1 MVRYILLLGLFFL
14 CTTCVVA
21 QGNWKRVHGNGITP
35 APSAM
40 GTYAPG
46 NSPLGRYAS
55 ASMQDNAGTFWLYS
69 GNGANDLW
77 RFNPSIEQ
85 WMHVHGSLTVGQP
98 AVYGTQGVAAPV
110 NHPESATFG
119 HPSWGD
125 LAGNLWIYG
134 PNGLNDLWKFDI
146 ATGMWT
152 WMKGTASLSPAS
164 FGTQGVP
171 AATNNPGTCN
181 ETDCHWTDSNGN
193 LWLYTEF
200 DGNLWKFDVTT
211 NMWIWMKGGGAANAN
226 PVYGTMNVFAPNN
239 TPGGFVACPAVGTL
253 YTMWM
258 TSDDHLWMLV
268 NRDGGNIQSEMWE
281 YDPLTNQW
289 RCRRIDVHPFGQSQ
303 VFPTPCVENNPAVF
317 PVVRSEM
324 RVDWV
329 DDCNNLYFFGGSTF
343 CTNSTIYNDIW
354 RYNPSNNC
362 YTYIRGGT
370 TPEVPGVQGVFA
382 PANTPPVAAGG
393 QSWQNENGFYLMGGQ
408 GALQNSNAV
417 WLYAPDSVQG
427 NFTATVNC
435 FTANFTNQSTTGCNY
450 IKETLW
456 DFGDGTTS
464 SLDNP
469 THVYA
474 MNGDYQVT
482 MIVKN
487 CSWDADTVV
496 QTVTIDCGFSISLPS
511 DTICVGECAELIVNS
526 SENTDSLTFAWDN
539 GIVIN
544 NDSVTVC
551 PLITTSFTVIATNP
565 AGDSDT
571 VTAVVTVMNPPQVDL
586 GVDTVLCGGTLLLN
600 AGNAPALYQWQDNS
614 SNQQLLV
621 SSSGTYSVTVDNGG
635 CTDSDTIQV
644 IINGPL
650 VNLGPDTTVC
660 IPQFMLD
667 AGNPGATYVWQ
678 DGSVNQTFQ
687 VSAIGTY
694 FVTVTDANGC
704 QIMDTIHVLPGALQV
719 DLGPDVVL
727 CIGEAQL
734 LNAGNPGAVYNWSN
748 GAITQS
754 ITVQEAGSYFVNVTQ
769 GVCEG
774 SDTVNLVISDPLAV
788 FSVSDTIG
796 CAPLAVTF
804 TDLSTS
810 SSAINGWSWSFGD
823 GTFSSA
829 QHPAHNYSQSG
840 NYNVQLSISTVDGC
854 VSDTSKLVVVTVIPQ
869 PVASFLFSPQI
880 PELETEIAFI
890 DQSVN
895 ATSWSWNFG
904 DGAEAFIQNPTHTY
918 TYIENFEVTLVVTN
932 EMCTDTTVAFIVIEE
947 GLLFYV
953 PNAFTPDDDEFNQVF
968 KPVIT
973 SGVDL
978 TSYHLTIYDRWG
990 EVVFESLNTEIGWDG
1005 SYARC
1010 GLVQDGSYTWK
1021 IEFNG
1026 KRNGK
1031 AYVYHGHVNVLK

>member
-1 MVRYILLLGLFFL
+1 MVRYILLSGLLFL
-14 CTTCVVA
+14 FTNLAVA

-35 APSAM
+35 NPSAM

-98 AVYGTQGVAAPV
+98 VVYGTQGVAAPA

-125 LAGNLWIYG
+125 LSGNLWIYG

-146 ATGMWT
+146 TTGMWT
-152 WMKGTASLSPAS
+152 WMKGTASLSPAN
-164 FGTQGVP
+164 FGTQGIS

-200 DGNLWKFDVTT
+200 DGNLWKYDVTT
-211 NMWIWMKGGGAANAN
+211 NMWTWMTGGGSVNAN
-226 PVYGTMNVFAPNN
+226 PIYGTLNVYAPNN

-253 YTMWM
+253 YTMWI

-268 NRDGGNIQSEMWE
+268 NRDGGNIQCEMWE

-303 VFPTPCVENNPAVF
+303 VFPAPCVENNPAIF

-382 PANTPPVAAGG
+382 AANTPPVAAGG

-427 NFTATVNC
+427 SFTATVNC
-435 FTANFTNQSTTGCNY
+435 FTADFTNQSTTGCNY

-464 SLDNP
+464 SQNNP

-487 CSWDADTVV
+487 CSWDADTIV

-511 DTICVGECAELIVNS
+511 DTICVGACTELIVNS
-526 SENTDSLTFAWDN
+526 SENTDSLTFVWDN
-539 GIVIN
+539 GILIN

-551 PLITTSFTVIATNP
+551 PLVTTSFTVIATNP

-571 VTAVVTVMNPPQVDL
+571 VTAVVTVLNPPQVDL
-586 GVDTVLCGGTLLLN
+586 GADTVLCGGTLLLD
-600 AGNAPALYQWQDNS
+600 AGNAPAFYQWQDNS
-614 SNQQLLV
+614 SNQQLLA
-621 SSSGTYSVTVDNGG
+621 SASGTYSVTVDNGG

-644 IINGPL
+644 TINGPL

-660 IPQFMLD
+660 TPQFMLD
-667 AGNPGATYVWQ
+667 AGNPGATFVWQ
-678 DGSVNQTFQ
+678 DGSTNQTFQ
-687 VSAIGTY
+687 VTTIGTY

-704 QIMDTIHVLPGALQV
+704 QITDTIHVLPGILQV
-719 DLGPDVVL
+719 DLGPDAVL
-727 CIGEAQL
+727 CIGATL
-734 LNAGNPGAVYNWSN
+734 TLDAGNPGALYNWSN
-748 GAITQS
+748 GAVTQS
-754 ITVQEAGSYFVNVTQ
+754 ITVNAAGSYFVHVAQ

-774 SDTVNLVISDPLAV
+774 SDTVNLVLSDPLAV

-854 VSDTSKLVVVTVIPQ
+854 VSDTSKLVIVTVIPQ

-904 DGAEAFIQNPTHTY
+904 DGAGAFIQNPTHTY

-932 EMCTDTTVAFIVIEE
+932 EMCTDTAVAFIVIEE

-953 PNAFTPDDDEFNQVF
+953 PNTFTPDDDEFNQVF

-1010 GLVQDGSYTWK
+1010 GLVQDGIYTWK
-1021 IEFNG
+1021 IEFRGKYNG
-1026 KRNGK
+1026 KG
-1031 AYVYHGHVNVLK
+1031 YVYHGHVNVLK